1 MEKQNVNPIFKTDQG
16 QGAGKTTSRHIGAGD
31 WLVLLILVVPS
42 MYVFLTVPPLWR
54 DSDGFNQISSTFAPK
69 GIIHWLPG
77 YCFFGRL
84 IVIVAGIIGSLLQG
98 KGLPYLSLG
107 TPALSDAGIYALI
120 VVQHLFLVF
129 ALWYLIRALTDRFVF
144 RLLSAAVFAMTPWMY
159 IFANCVGSEAFSNPL
174 VILIAAVG
182 WKCLNQ
188 RWRQVPKSA
197 SGSGEGLPG
206 KTYVW
211 SFFAVLLAATLTRQV
226 NNIFAALLPISVL
239 ILWAAT
245 PIYRRNEISGAPSR
259 NSYGRKFLVFTT
271 VGILAI
277 VGSIFVQQAMCLLF
291 RVPYRSTLGETF
303 EWRLSYLHSL
313 SVSERTAI
321 LEKISKDLNDPVIT
335 EALEQLNRSLSSGD
349 KWTDM
354 FLFYAIDEILVKA
367 GVNDAK
373 IRTYQ
378 IDLKLHRIARSVLL
392 SGEPHYLRAVW
403 NDFSN
408 IWTYSQADLANPPF
422 ILTDWLRTQVDLP
435 RYLRLKSLASFQ
447 RPEGYFEQIW
457 KKHTYFHMFNG
468 IPMFWCAAITIVLG
482 ALALRTSRG
491 LTAVAYSS
499 ALIATAILISF
510 ATCATSFAGARFF
523 LPAYSLLQ
531 ISAMVVALVQLGSSH
546 RQKHIRLAASSR

>member
-1 MEKQNVNPIFKTDQG
+1 MERRNVNPNLESHQE
-16 QGAGKTTSRHIGAGD
+16 QRIGVSGYRRIGEWA
-31 WLVLLILVVPS
+31 VLLILVVPS
-42 MYVFLTVPPLWR
+42 IYVFLTVPPLWR

-84 IVIVAGIIGSLLQG
+84 IVIIAGIIWSLLQG

-129 ALWYLIRALTDRFVF
+129 ALWYLIRALTDRFIF
-144 RLLSAAVFAMTPWMY
+144 RLLFAAVFAMTPWMY

-174 VILIAAVG
+174 VILIAALG
-182 WKCLNQ
+182 WKCLNPQVQ
-188 RWRQVPKSA
+188 RKTEE
-197 SGSGEGLPG
+197 SGVNAPARSRRW
-206 KTYVW
+206 T
-211 SFFAVLLAATLTRQV
+211 FFAILLAATLTRQI
-226 NNIFAALLPISVL
+226 NDIFAAVLPISVL
-239 ILWAAT
+239 ILWAVALIWRRHET
-245 PIYRRNEISGAPSR
+245 PGNPLG
-259 NSYGRKFLVFTT
+259 NNYGRKFLVFTGI
-271 VGILAI
+271 GILAI
-277 VGSIFVQQAMCLLF
+277 VGSIFVQQTMCLLF

-321 LEKISKDLNDPVIT
+321 LGKISKDLNDPVIT

-354 FLFYAIDEILVKA
+354 FLFYAIDEILVKS
-367 GVNDAK
+367 GVNNAK

-378 IDLKLHRIARSVLL
+378 IDLKLNRIARSVLL

-403 NDFSN
+403 TDFSN
-408 IWTYSQADLANPPF
+408 TWFYSQADLANPPF

-435 RYLRLKSLASFQ
+435 RYARLKSLASFQ
-447 RPEGYFEQIW
+447 HPEGYFEQIW
-457 KKHTYFHMFNG
+457 KKDPYFHVFNG
-468 IPMFWCAAITIVLG
+468 IPMFWFAAITIVLG
-482 ALALRTSRG
+482 AFALRTSAG
-491 LTAVAYSS
+491 LTAVAYSA
-499 ALIATAILISF
+499 ALIATAILISL
-510 ATCATSFAGARFF
+510 ATCATSFAAARFF

-531 ISAMVVALVQLGSSH
+531 ISSMVVALVQLGSIN
-546 RQKHIRLAASSR
+546 RQEDIRLMAAASSMNR